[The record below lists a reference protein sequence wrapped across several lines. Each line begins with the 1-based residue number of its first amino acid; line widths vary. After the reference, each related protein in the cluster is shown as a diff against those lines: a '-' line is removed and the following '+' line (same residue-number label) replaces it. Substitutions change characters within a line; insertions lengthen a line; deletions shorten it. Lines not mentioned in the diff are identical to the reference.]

1 MAPILIALLAAAGIF
16 GLFLVLARV
25 MTTAPS
31 VDSRVEQ
38 FGTRGR
44 QQAAPEAS
52 EGGGR
57 AKLTARADKALS
69 RGRWAQTNARKLAQ
83 ADLKLT
89 VTEFLMIK
97 IFAVAVGFMF
107 GTFLGRGSGALALL
121 FALVA
126 AIIGYFVPDW
136 YVKFR
141 QRQRLTAFNNQL
153 GDTITLVANGLR
165 SGYSFLQAMD
175 MVARESPPPM
185 SDEFRRVIREV
196 GLGLSTQDALNNLL
210 KRMTS
215 DDLDLMITA
224 VNIQQE
230 VGGNLAVILDT
241 IGHTIRERVR
251 IQGEIRTLT
260 AMGRISGY
268 IISGLPIFLAIIIT
282 LINPTYMGG
291 MFVFPWICMPI
302 CGGVMIVMGFL
313 VIQKIVTI
321 DV

>member
-1 MAPILIALLAAAGIF
+1 MEALLIPALVAGVIF
-16 GLFLVLARV
+16 VGFLLLGRV
-25 MTTAPS
+25 MATSPN
-31 VDSRVEQ
+31 VDARVEQ
-38 FGTRGR
+38 FGGR
-44 QQAAPEAS
+44 N
-52 EGGGR
+52 R
-57 AKLTARADKALS
+57 AKQSDEPREKQKLTARADKALG
-69 RGRWAQTNARKLAQ
+69 RGRWAQTTARKLAQ

-89 VTEFLMIK
+89 VTEFLLIK
-97 IFAVAVGFMF
+97 LFTVAVGFLF
-107 GTFLGRGSGALALL
+107 GQLVGRGWGPLTIVV
-121 FALVA
+121 ALVGGLV
-126 AIIGYFVPDW
+126 GYFVPDW
-136 YVKFR
+136 FLKFR
-141 QRQRLTAFNNQL
+141 QNKRLGAFNGQL
-153 GDTITLVANGLR
+153 SDTITLLANSLR
-165 SGYSFLQAMD
+165 SGYSFLQSME
-175 MVARESPPPM
+175 MVARETPPPM
-185 SDEFRRVIREV
+185 GEEFRRVIREV

-210 KRMTS
+210 KRMPS

-268 IISGLPIFLAIIIT
+268 IISGLPVFLAIVIS
-282 LINPTYMGG
+282 LINPGYMQG

-302 CGGVMIVMGFL
+302 CGAIMIVIGYI

>member
-1 MAPILIALLAAAGIF
+1 MTPILIALVAAVAIF

-25 MTTAPS
+25 MAASPN
-31 VDSRVEQ
+31 VEARVEQ
-38 FGTRGR
+38 FGGR
-44 QQAAPEAS
+44 NRVQPSDEPREKQ
-52 EGGGR
+52 
-57 AKLTARADKALS
+57 KITARTDKALS
-69 RGRWAQTNARKLAQ
+69 RGRWAQLQARKLAQ
-83 ADLKLT
+83 ADLKFT
-89 VTEFLMIK
+89 VTEFLLIK
-97 IFAVAVGFMF
+97 IFSVAMGYLF
-107 GTFLGRGSGALALL
+107 GMFLGRASGILQIL
-121 FALVA
+121 FGITFAVV
-126 AIIGYFVPDW
+126 GYFVPDW

-141 QRQRLTAFNNQL
+141 QSRRTAAFAAQL
-153 GDTITLVANGLR
+153 SDTITLLANSLR
-165 SGYSFLQAMD
+165 SGYSFLQSME
-175 MVARESPPPM
+175 MVSREAQPPM

-196 GLGLSTQDALNNLL
+196 GLGLSTQDALNNLM
-210 KRMTS
+210 KRMPS
-215 DDLDLMITA
+215 EDLDLLITA

-268 IISGLPIFLAIIIT
+268 IISGLPVFLAIVIF
-282 LINPTYMGG
+282 LINPNYMSG

-302 CGGVMIVMGFL
+302 CVGVMVVIGFF

>member
-1 MAPILIALLAAAGIF
+1 MQTLLVPALLAVAIF
-16 GLFLVLARV
+16 VGFIVLGRV
-25 MTTAPS
+25 VATGPS
-31 VDSRVEQ
+31 VEARVEQ
-38 FGTRGR
+38 FGGR
-44 QQAAPEAS
+44 NRAQASDQPREK
-52 EGGGR
+52 E
-57 AKLTARADKALS
+57 KLTARADRALG
-69 RGRWAQTNARKLAQ
+69 RGRYIQGIARKLAQ

-89 VTEFLMIK
+89 VTEFLLIKGFMI
-97 IFAVAVGFMF
+97 AVGFIL
-107 GTFLGRGSGALALL
+107 GDLVGRGWGPLTLLVGVVGAI
-121 FALVA
+121 V
-126 AIIGYFVPDW
+126 GWFVPDW
-136 YVKFR
+136 FAKFR
-141 QRQRLTAFNNQL
+141 QGRRLSAFNAQL
-153 GDTITLVANGLR
+153 GDTITLLANSLR
-165 SGYSFLQAMD
+165 SGYSFLQSME

-185 SDEFRRVIREV
+185 GEEFRRVIREV
-196 GLGLSTQDALNNLL
+196 GLGLSTQDGLNNLL
-210 KRMTS
+210 KRMPS

-268 IISGLPIFLAIIIT
+268 IISGLPVFLAVVIS
-282 LINPTYMGG
+282 LINPGYMQG

-302 CGGVMIVMGFL
+302 CGAIMIVIGYF